1 MSEVNFIAQPSART
15 TLDAIEAIA
24 KASDL
29 TKLDIAVAYATS
41 SGTHDLLKR
50 IDAALGADWVGVKKR
65 WITSFDYCRTQPIA
79 LESLLSLP
87 ESSVRVYDAPFCLAH
102 SGMPKVPFHP
112 KTFLFRG
119 KDKDFA
125 LAGSG
130 NLSRSG
136 LSKGVE
142 VGLAISVTRKTPAEP
157 TSAAAIKA
165 LRRWYKATWQ
175 AATPL
180 NGGLL
185 KQYVKLFESVPNLA
199 HPTPTEDDLASDKTS
214 KGALSSKDLQKLRVC
229 SHFWIEAGNLGKNL
243 GPNRPGNQ
251 LMMKRLS
258 RVFFGVPPIDVPQN
272 SPLTHMKISFD
283 GNEERPCSLTF
294 SDNGMDKLTLPA
306 PGFPGPAKYDN
317 KNLLFKRTG
326 ADSFIL
332 HLGTAAQKSTWLK
345 RSKAID
351 ANFSMSSGGRIWGV
365 F

>member
-29 TKLDIAVAYATS
+29 TKLDIAAAYVTS

-50 IDAALGADWVGVKKR
+50 IDAALGADWAGVKKR

-79 LESLLSLP
+79 LEALLSLP
-87 ESSVRVYDAPFCLAH
+87 ASSVRVYDAAFCLAH
-102 SGMPKVPFHP
+102 GGMPKVPFHP
-112 KTFLFRG
+112 KAFLFRG
-119 KDKDFA
+119 KAKDFV

-136 LSKGVE
+136 LSKGIE
-142 VGLAISVTRKTPAEP
+142 VGLTVAVSRKNPVEP
-157 TSAAAIKA
+157 TSATSIKA
-165 LRRWYKATWQ
+165 LRRWYKAVWET
-175 AATPL
+175 ATPL
-180 NGGLL
+180 DAGLL
-185 KQYVKLFESVPNLA
+185 KQYAKLYESVPNLA
-199 HPTPTEDDLASDKTS
+199 HPTPTEDDLASGESTR
-214 KGALSSKDLQKLRVC
+214 GALTGKDLQKLRVC

-243 GPNRPGNQ
+243 GQNRPGNQ

-258 RVFFGVPPIDVPQN
+258 RVFFGVPAIDVPQN

-283 GNEERPCSLTF
+283 GNEERLCSLTF

-306 PGFPGPAKYDN
+306 PGFPGPVKYDN
-317 KNLLFKRTG
+317 ENLLFKRTG
-326 ADSFIL
+326 TDSFIL
-332 HLGTAAQKSTWLK
+332 HLGTPAQKSAWLK

-351 ANFSMSSGGRIWGV
+351 ADFSMSSGGRIWGV